1 MEFILLDGFS
11 VSLQDFS
18 VPKIP
23 LEEAQESIE
32 KQSSVLEQSRCLN
45 GQFVEMRVDN
55 NLKDVKQQI
64 SDVVVK
70 SSQLGLLIDPKS
82 DPSVSKVVQ
91 HNSVGLQLYSEGK
104 FYSSHLE

>member
-32 KQSSVLEQSRCLN
+32 KQSSALEQSRRLS
-45 GQFVEMRVDN
+45 GPFVEMRVDN

-64 SDVVVK
+64 SGFVVK
-70 SSQLGLLIDPKS
+70 SSQLGLFIDQIGRAHVWTPVTPENLVCRLLLEK
-82 DPSVSKVVQ
+82 K
-91 HNSVGLQLYSEGK
+91 K
-104 FYSSHLE
+104 FF